1 MGGVKS
7 MTPND
12 DELMTATEARKYLG
26 VNKVRMAT
34 YTRLDKNGHAILPTY
49 EKPLGDR
56 RVRWVRKVDVEA
68 LKKRMN
74 EVKKLAPAA

>member
-1 MGGVKS
+1 MS
-7 MTPND
+7 MMPHD

-26 VNKVRMAT
+26 VNKPRMAN
-34 YTRLDKNGHAILPTY
+34 YTRLDKDGHATLITY

-56 RVRWVRKVDVEA
+56 RIKWVRKVDVEA
-68 LKKRMN
+68 LKKRLN